1 MNPPFQVWSRCM
13 FFYNPWETQREI
25 DIFWWKKSG
34 SDICVHKQ
42 KITLKK
48 KNGKLNKIVVSNWL
62 FNSTEAGFHWQNATF
77 IKKSLFFTIQ
87 DSI

>member
-1 MNPPFQVWSRCM
+1 M

-34 SDICVHKQ
+34 SDIGVHKQ
-42 KITLKK
+42 KITE

-62 FNSTEAGFHWQNATF
+62 FNSTEAGFHSQNATF
-77 IKKSLFFTIQ
+77 IKKSFVFTIQ